1 MANSTIIPAMRY
13 KDAQAAIEWL
23 CTVLGFLKRAAYE
36 GPDGK
41 IMHAELT
48 LDGGMIM
55 LGSAKD
61 DEYGR
66 EFRTPAEL
74 DGIETRGVYILVA
87 DADAVFAR
95 ATAAG
100 VRLVRPL
107 RNTDYGSRE
116 FTVKDPEGYSW
127 SVGTYDPW
135 KIQE

>member
-1 MANSTIIPAMRY
+1 VANSTIVPAMRY
-13 KDAQAAIEWL
+13 KDAKAAVEWL
-23 CTVLGFLKRAAYE
+23 CTVLGFVTHAAYE

-48 LDGGMIM
+48 LGGGMIM

-66 EFRTPAEL
+66 QFRTPAEL
-74 DGIETRGVYILVA
+74 DGMETRGVYLVVA
-87 DADAVFAR
+87 DTDAVFAR
-95 ATAAG
+95 VTAAG
-100 VRLVRPL
+100 AQVVRPL
-107 RNTDYGSRE
+107 RNTEYGSRE

-135 KIQE
+135 KTHP